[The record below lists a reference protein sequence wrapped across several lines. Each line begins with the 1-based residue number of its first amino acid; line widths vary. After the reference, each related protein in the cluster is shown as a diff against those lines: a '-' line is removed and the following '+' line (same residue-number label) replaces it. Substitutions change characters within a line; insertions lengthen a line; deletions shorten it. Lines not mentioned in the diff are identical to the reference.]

1 MSKRPALLIIAI
13 LALSSLIMVESAFA
27 QSITKP
33 SVPEFTVK
41 AVEHPYDVPTT
52 YSTDPY
58 TGETITHEGRH
69 VENKSIEIWIKNQP
83 FTPYDDA
90 EGHEVNLYYNV
101 RVKGHF
107 EEDWSTPKTYSE
119 SESAERIP
127 QSNSEY
133 TVLSLVNYYNPKAQV
148 DYQVE
153 AIVGHFYTA
162 YYPPGH
168 SIQFPYTEF
177 QVDETS
183 GWSSTQTLTFSESQT
198 PTPSPE
204 TTPTPT
210 PPNMGP
216 TSPPNHEPLL
226 TPEQLGIIVSA
237 AIAAAVICAGLGLL
251 IYFIRKK

>member
-1 MSKRPALLIIAI
+1 MLRAYFIIALLFSA
-13 LALSSLIMVESAFA
+13 LAGAVLFGIVHA
-27 QSITKP
+27 KP

-41 AVEHPYDVPTT
+41 LVAHPYDVPTT

-58 TGETITHEGRH
+58 TEETITHEGYH
-69 VENKSIEIWIKNQP
+69 VENKSIEVWIKNQP
-83 FTPYDDA
+83 FVPYDDA

-119 SESAERIP
+119 SDSAERIP

-153 AIVGHFYTA
+153 AIVGHFYTD

-168 SIQFPYTEF
+168 AIAFPYTAF

-183 GWSSTQTLTFSESQT
+183 GWSSTQTLTFSENQT
-198 PTPSPE
+198 PTPSPA

-210 PPNMGP
+210 ITPYQ
-216 TSPPNHEPLL
+216 EPQQKDQ
-226 TPEQLGIIVSA
+226 EIIIGA
-237 AIAAAVICAGLGLL
+237 AIAVAVIGTGLGLL
-251 IYFIRKK
+251 IYLIKRK

>member
-1 MSKRPALLIIAI
+1 
-13 LALSSLIMVESAFA
+13 
-27 QSITKP
+27 
-33 SVPEFTVK
+33 VK
-41 AVEHPYDVPTT
+41 AVAHPYDVPTT

-90 EGHEVNLYYNV
+90 EGHQVNLYYSV

-107 EEDWSTPKTYSE
+107 EPDWSTPTTYSE
-119 SESAERIP
+119 SDSAERIP

-133 TVLSLVNYYNPKAQV
+133 TVLSLVNYYSPKAQV

-153 AIVGHFYTA
+153 ALVGHFYTA
-162 YYPPGH
+162 YWPPGH

-177 QVDETS
+177 QVDDTS

-198 PTPSPE
+198 PMPSSAPTPSPA
-204 TTPTPT
+204 TTPSPAPT
-210 PPNMGP
+210 PIPDQPPSP
-216 TSPPNHEPLL
+216 TNYTGVHL
-226 TPEQLGIIVSA
+226 TEQEVIIIV
-237 AIAAAVICAGLGLL
+237 AIAAAVIGAGLGLL
-251 IYFIRKK
+251 IYLTKRK